1 MIIMD
6 TSKLSVKVHYE
17 EPVYIDENTFEI
29 YYTIGKTRQS
39 RPIVAKFNGQ
49 VWQTVKNN

>member
-1 MIIMD
+1 MD

-17 EPVYIDENTFEI
+17 DPVYIDENTVEI

-39 RPIVAKFNGQ
+39 KPIVAKFNGQ
-49 VWQTVKNN
+49 GWETVKKN